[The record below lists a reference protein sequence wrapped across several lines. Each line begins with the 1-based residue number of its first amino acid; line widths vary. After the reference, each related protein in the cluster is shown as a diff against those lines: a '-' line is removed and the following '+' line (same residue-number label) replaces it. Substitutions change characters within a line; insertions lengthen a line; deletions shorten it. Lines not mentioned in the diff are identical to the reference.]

1 MENVI
6 IAPFMTLFF
15 LRLQKDEFVASTVL
29 KSTFIYIGIALL
41 AYVGMLNIY
50 LCAVIN
56 FITPFII
63 IYLFLDEFDPTNQIP
78 HVLAFS
84 FFQMIPVEIKD
95 LPIRIGAI
103 VGACIITYCMVLVTR
118 MMTKTGSNHT
128 LQKLTLQGIQEM
140 ICQLDA
146 VIQKNYD
153 RVSEH
158 QIILF
163 NISRDLSKY
172 IYGAHD
178 TLVFNRSNSQ
188 HYFPFIIIF
197 QHMNHLIDD
206 ICKNPKQLTQDTLL
220 YLEKLKNILSDT
232 YKLTQINAMEQV
244 AVKLIELADE
254 TEIEQVDINY
264 NLVYL
269 LNYMSTALMDLPYKR
284 QVCSFKSL
292 CSQSHIWYY
301 LKSNFNIHSFRMRFA
316 LRLSIAVCPITT
328 LVYFFNLPK
337 GFWISMTVM
346 VVILPYWENTLRK
359 IIDRVI
365 GTLVGVTLFAILYY
379 LFPNSIEQMIIMVIV
394 NYFIYMTRRYM
405 FTVIFLTCSSL
416 SINVAVLGADHLF
429 TLRIIYTLG
438 AALIAVIVSFFVLPT
453 NHATE
458 LKNMMCRLLDID
470 DRLLDLL
477 QQLFQNTGRQQNK
490 RDMVLTSYLVSERI
504 ENHCM
509 MAKSCSHIYIRK
521 LVILNNKFITDIA
534 HIHTLMSMQQKERID
549 EVSFKALLLELKTTI
564 KVMKDML
571 SDKKY
576 SKLYPELHY
585 HQIYDD
591 VYINGK
597 IIRIAECLYQ
607 MYDYVHLHINNN

>member
-1 MENVI
+1 
-6 IAPFMTLFF
+6 
-15 LRLQKDEFVASTVL
+15 
-29 KSTFIYIGIALL
+29 
-41 AYVGMLNIY
+41 
-50 LCAVIN
+50 
-56 FITPFII
+56 
-63 IYLFLDEFDPTNQIP
+63 
-78 HVLAFS
+78 
-84 FFQMIPVEIKD
+84 
-95 LPIRIGAI
+95 
-103 VGACIITYCMVLVTR
+103 
-118 MMTKTGSNHT
+118 
-128 LQKLTLQGIQEM
+128 
-140 ICQLDA
+140 
-146 VIQKNYD
+146 
-153 RVSEH
+153 
-158 QIILF
+158 
-163 NISRDLSKY
+163 
-172 IYGAHD
+172 
-178 TLVFNRSNSQ
+178 
-188 HYFPFIIIF
+188 
-197 QHMNHLIDD
+197 MNHLIDD

-346 VVILPYWENTLRK
+346 VVILPYWENTLHK

-405 FTVIFLTCSSL
+405 FTVIFLACSSL

>member
-1 MENVI
+1 MLQSIKRKCLQSIAPTALYVLLFFSILFICGMENVI

-337 GFWISMTVM
+337 GF
-346 VVILPYWENTLRK
+346 
-359 IIDRVI
+359 
-365 GTLVGVTLFAILYY
+365 G
-379 LFPNSIEQMIIMVIV
+379 
-394 NYFIYMTRRYM
+394 
-405 FTVIFLTCSSL
+405 
-416 SINVAVLGADHLF
+416 
-429 TLRIIYTLG
+429 
-438 AALIAVIVSFFVLPT
+438 
-453 NHATE
+453 
-458 LKNMMCRLLDID
+458 
-470 DRLLDLL
+470 
-477 QQLFQNTGRQQNK
+477 
-490 RDMVLTSYLVSERI
+490 
-504 ENHCM
+504 
-509 MAKSCSHIYIRK
+509 
-521 LVILNNKFITDIA
+521 
-534 HIHTLMSMQQKERID
+534 
-549 EVSFKALLLELKTTI
+549 
-564 KVMKDML
+564 
-571 SDKKY
+571 
-576 SKLYPELHY
+576 YP
-585 HQIYDD
+585 
-591 VYINGK
+591 
-597 IIRIAECLYQ
+597 
-607 MYDYVHLHINNN
+607 

>member
-1 MENVI
+1 
-6 IAPFMTLFF
+6 MTLFF

-84 FFQMIPVEIKD
+84 FFQMIQVEIKD

-453 NHATE
+453 NHAT
-458 LKNMMCRLLDID
+458 
-470 DRLLDLL
+470 
-477 QQLFQNTGRQQNK
+477 
-490 RDMVLTSYLVSERI
+490 
-504 ENHCM
+504 
-509 MAKSCSHIYIRK
+509 
-521 LVILNNKFITDIA
+521 
-534 HIHTLMSMQQKERID
+534 
-549 EVSFKALLLELKTTI
+549 
-564 KVMKDML
+564 
-571 SDKKY
+571 
-576 SKLYPELHY
+576 
-585 HQIYDD
+585 
-591 VYINGK
+591 
-597 IIRIAECLYQ
+597 
-607 MYDYVHLHINNN
+607 